1 VIPRAESGDGG
12 ARSPRVRISPVPLMP
27 LRSGANGGP
36 CRSGNGAVNA
46 VSVLPLDSLQALGI
60 LAEKPVKIG
69 GLSLFVTFCVLGC
82 ATSISHLEPRE
93 KTPHTIVSSHV
104 EPRSTSPDAITSSD
118 VEPIETAADSPP
130 PIAIPDNRL
139 SVFGTIE
146 TDADGRLAFL
156 SANEIRN
163 AENEMYGWRIWVGRT
178 SKPVQWTE
186 RLTGP
191 VGSEVNRGS
200 QSTNSDDSQFAKSDD
215 GRTATFTGAMVPD
228 QGFIYSQWVLGAD
241 EAPGR
246 YEIAVSLPGGR
257 TETFSF
263 ALGQPQDACPS
274 MRILLNWWRAKH
286 SLEGDPEN
294 RDVTDRVMKVLGTR
308 LSRHGFVVADLE
320 DAYWYVMASAAR
332 RSDDREIAYG
342 HIVMR
347 AIADFQGKARRYS
360 STTSNFTGMVD
371 YGILFDAPVGEL
383 DEFIRTLAD
392 KFAAVL
398 TPHARQACSDWWSGQ
413 LAEEARLEEVRT
425 QLEEEI
431 IRVRKRRAE
440 HEKRLEL
447 DVSP

>member
-1 VIPRAESGDGG
+1 
-12 ARSPRVRISPVPLMP
+12 
-27 LRSGANGGP
+27 
-36 CRSGNGAVNA
+36 
-46 VSVLPLDSLQALGI
+46 VSLL
-60 LAEKPVKIG
+60 
-69 GLSLFVTFCVLGC
+69 VTFCVLGC
-82 ATSISHLEPRE
+82 ATSLPHLEPRE
-93 KTPHTIVSSHV
+93 KTPH
-104 EPRSTSPDAITSSD
+104 AIISSD
-118 VEPIETAADSPP
+118 VESNEAAADYPP
-130 PIAIPDNRL
+130 PIAIPENRL

-146 TDADGRLAFL
+146 TDAEGRLTFL
-156 SANEIRN
+156 PANEIRN

-178 SKPVQWTE
+178 SEPVQWTE

-191 VGSEVNRGS
+191 VGSEANRDS
-200 QSTNSDDSQFAKSDD
+200 QFIDSDDSQFTKSDD
-215 GRTATFTGAMVPD
+215 GRTTTFTGAMAPD
-228 QGFIYSQWVLGAD
+228 QGFIHSQWVLGAE

-257 TETFSF
+257 TEMFSF
-263 ALGQPQDACPS
+263 ALGHPQDACPS

-294 RDVTDRVMKVLGTR
+294 RDVTDRVMKVFGTR
-308 LSRHGFVVADLE
+308 LARHGFVAADLE

-332 RSDDREIAYG
+332 RSDDRGIAYG
-342 HIVMR
+342 HVVMR

-371 YGILFDAPVGEL
+371 YGILFDAPVSEL

-440 HEKRLEL
+440 HEKHLEL